1 MVGVRERKGG
11 LVVYSSAD
19 RTVGDRRSKQ
29 PRAQRQVLEVPLF
42 PANASLL
49 NIHSHFN
56 SPYHLS
62 KVSSL
67 PLL

>member
-1 MVGVRERKGG
+1 MAMVGVRERKGG

-49 NIHSHFN
+49 IYTHIS
-56 SPYHLS
+56 
-62 KVSSL
+62 V
-67 PLL
+67 LLTI